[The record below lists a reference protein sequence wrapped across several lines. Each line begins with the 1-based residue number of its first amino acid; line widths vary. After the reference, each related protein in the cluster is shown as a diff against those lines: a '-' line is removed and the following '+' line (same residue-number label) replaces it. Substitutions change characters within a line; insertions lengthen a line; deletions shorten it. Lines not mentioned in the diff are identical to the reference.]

1 MAPSD
6 SPVPPKSSI
15 PELRVATP
23 HTPPT
28 HQPGGPKASAPGA
41 FRSVSLEGLKAY
53 LLKNF
58 EQTFVLLTLVATVLI
73 NYFIPQKIAFLNF
86 YFLPIILAGYYL
98 GRAKAVLGAVFSFLL
113 MLLYVYLRPEAFL
126 TAQDGLAEEPLIALY
141 LQVVIWGSFLV
152 LSGAVVGGLHEKL
165 ALEFETSRRQNAVL
179 QKQQDELNV
188 VNQALKASAENL
200 AFLNQELQ
208 RRQEELNHAHA
219 ALKDY
224 SENLEGKVRERTEEL
239 NRAHV
244 KLKDYTDNL
253 EYKVKERTEEL
264 EKSKHSIES
273 LKTKVEEALYS
284 TMDSSVVKLIIEGRL
299 RNEKRNVSVLFS
311 DLVGFTSH
319 SEQNPPEIV
328 VRDLNRYIGDME
340 PILLAYR
347 GHIDRYMGDGIMC
360 EFGAPLDFETYRIL
374 SVLAAIKMQEKM
386 VKVNYPWEMR
396 IGVCSG
402 STITGLVGSKR
413 QSYTAIGDVVNIASR
428 LQNACTPGK
437 VLIDRFTYESVSLFI
452 DARKKR
458 DLPAKEGLETNKE
471 RQLEAL
477 HEEVM
482 SEPNNASHHF
492 LIGQIHLELNEPVEA
507 LQYFERALQLDPNE
521 MKFKLAYAE
530 AGLKLRASEK
540 INIKGRRQ
548 RIEAYEVIG
557 VKDPFADPKKVS
569 QGFAHEY
576 QYVQNLIQIP
586 SDVILPVEAL
596 DGSIG
601 HSKMVAIFAYA
612 LATYFNLPDKDKL
625 NILHAGFLAD
635 IGKEIVPHHLLNR
648 MGSLSSWELD
658 MVKMHPI
665 EGARTLRKMGYDN
678 EELINI
684 VYHSHENYNGTGY
697 PDGLKGED
705 IPLGSRIV
713 AVADAY
719 DALISWR
726 PYRDPWER
734 HVALDEIARGVS
746 KGIYDPKIADGLIKI
761 MAR

>member
-6 SPVPPKSSI
+6 STTPQKSST
-15 PELRVATP
+15 PEPRVARPPASPTP
-23 HTPPT
+23 
-28 HQPGGPKASAPGA
+28 PGGPHAVAPGA
-41 FRSVSLEGLKAY
+41 FRGVSLEGLKAY

-73 NYFIPQKIAFLNF
+73 NYFVEQKIAFLNF

-98 GRAKAVLGAVFSFLL
+98 GRTKAVLGAVFSFLV
-113 MLLYVYLRPEAFL
+113 MLLYVYVRPEAFSMS
-126 TAQDGLAEEPLIALY
+126 QGNLAADPQIALY
-141 LQVVIWGSFLV
+141 LQVLTWGSFLV
-152 LSGAVVGGLHEKL
+152 LAGAVVGGLHEKL
-165 ALEFETSRRQNAVL
+165 TREFETTCRQNEVL
-179 QKQQDELNV
+179 QKQQDELN
-188 VNQALKASAENL
+188 AE
-200 AFLNQELQ
+200 
-208 RRQEELNHAHA
+208 
-219 ALKDY
+219 
-224 SENLEGKVRERTEEL
+224 
-239 NRAHV
+239 
-244 KLKDYTDNL
+244 NL

-264 EKSKHSIES
+264 EKSKQSIES
-273 LKTKVEEALYS
+273 LKAKVEEALYS

-299 RNEKRNVSVLFS
+299 RNEKRNVSILFS
-311 DLVGFTSH
+311 DLVGFTTH
-319 SEQNPPEIV
+319 SEQNPPEV
-328 VRDLNRYIGDME
+328 VIRDLNRYIGDME
-340 PILLAYR
+340 PILLTYR
-347 GHIDRYMGDGIMC
+347 GHIDRYMGDAIMC
-360 EFGAPLDFETYRIL
+360 EFGAPLDIETYRIL
-374 SVLAAIKMQEKM
+374 SVLAAIKMQEKTAKM
-386 VKVNYPWEMR
+386 NYPWEMR

-413 QSYTAIGDVVNIASR
+413 QSYTAIGDVVNIAAR
-428 LQNACTPGK
+428 LQKACVPGK
-437 VLIDRFTYESVSLFI
+437 VLIDRYTYESVNLFI

-458 DLPAKEGLETNKE
+458 DLPAKEVLETDKE

-477 HEEVM
+477 HEKVTE
-482 SEPNNASHHF
+482 EPNNALHHF
-492 LIGQIHLELNEPVEA
+492 QIGQIHLELNEPVEA
-507 LQYFERALQLDPNE
+507 LQYFERALQLDPKE

-540 INIKGRRQ
+540 LNIKGRRQ

-557 VKDPFADPKKVS
+557 VKDPFEDRKKVS

-601 HSKMVAIFAYA
+601 HSKMVAIFAYT

-625 NILHAGFLAD
+625 DILHAGFLAD

-658 MVKMHPI
+658 MVKMHPV
-665 EGARTLRKMGYDN
+665 EGARTLRKLGYDN
-678 EELINI
+678 EEMIKI

-719 DALISWR
+719 DALISCR

-734 HVALDEIARGVS
+734 HVALDEIARGVG
-746 KGIYDPKIADGLIKI
+746 KGTYDPKVAGGLIKI
-761 MAR
+761 MSR

>member
-6 SPVPPKSSI
+6 LTRPPKSST
-15 PELRVATP
+15 PEPLVAR
-23 HTPPT
+23 PPALAT
-28 HQPGGPKASAPGA
+28 KAGGSNASVPGA
-41 FRSVSLEGLKAY
+41 FSGVSLEGLKAY

-58 EQTFVLLTLVATVLI
+58 EQAFVLLTLVATVLI
-73 NYFIPQKIAFLNF
+73 NYLIPQKIAFLNF

-126 TAQDGLAEEPLIALY
+126 TAQGALAEEPQVALY
-141 LQVVIWGSFLV
+141 LQVLIWGSFLV
-152 LSGAVVGGLHEKL
+152 LAGAVVGGLHEKL
-165 ALEFETSRRQNAVL
+165 AREFETTRRQNEVL

-208 RRQEELNHAHA
+208 RRQEELNHANS

-224 SENLEGKVRERTEEL
+224 SENLEVKVRERTEEL
-239 NRAHV
+239 KRANAT
-244 KLKDYTDNL
+244 LKDYADNL

-264 EKSKHSIES
+264 EKSKHAIET
-273 LKTKVEEALYS
+273 LKVKVEEALYS
-284 TMDSSVVKLIIEGRL
+284 TMDSTVVKLLIEGGL
-299 RNEKRNVSVLFS
+299 RNEKRSVSVLFS
-311 DLVGFTSH
+311 DLVGFTTH

-340 PILLAYR
+340 PILLTYR

-374 SVLAAIKMQEKM
+374 AVLAAMKMQEKM
-386 VKVNYPWEMR
+386 ARMNYPWEMR

-413 QSYTAIGDVVNIASR
+413 LSYTAIGDVVNIAAR
-428 LQNACTPGK
+428 LQKACTPGQ
-437 VLIDRFTYESVSLFI
+437 VLIDRYTYESVSLFI
-452 DARKKR
+452 NARKKR
-458 DLPAKEGLETNKE
+458 DLPAKEMLETDKE
-471 RQLEAL
+471 RQLELL
-477 HEEVM
+477 HEKVM
-482 SEPNNASHHF
+482 AEPNNALYHF
-492 LIGQIHLELNEPVEA
+492 QIGQIHLELNEPVEA
-507 LQYFERALQLDPNE
+507 LQYIERALQLDPNE
-521 MKFKLAYAE
+521 MKFKVAYAE
-530 AGLKLRASEK
+530 AGLKIRESEK
-540 INIKGRRQ
+540 IDIKGRRQ
-548 RIEAYEVIG
+548 RIEAYEIIG
-557 VKDPFADPKKVS
+557 MKDPFADRKKVS

-612 LATYFNLPDKDKL
+612 LATYFNLPDKEKL
-625 NILHAGFLAD
+625 DILHAGFLAD

-648 MGSLSSWELD
+648 MGSLNAWELD
-658 MVKMHPI
+658 MVKMHPV
-665 EGARTLRKMGYDN
+665 EGARTLRKMGYEN
-678 EELINI
+678 EELIKI

-734 HVALDEIARGVS
+734 HVALDEIARGVN
-746 KGIYDPKIADGLIKI
+746 KGLYDPKVADGLIKI